1 MTPAEYRTF
10 LIEGILEMDTDH
22 VWTEEQLRQ
31 KPTSRLEVIYDT
43 VGIPSEEIDWSLV
56 GRR

>member
-1 MTPAEYRTF
+1 MTPTEYRTF

-22 VWTEEQLRQ
+22 IWTEEQLRQ

-56 GRR
+56 